1 MPITELILWLFL
13 LNLGVALGAGLY
25 EARVVLPL

>member
-1 MPITELILWLFL
+1 MSITALILWLFL

-25 EARVVLPL
+25 EARVVLRR